1 MRGSLFT
8 RDFLNEGIQQTAA
21 WNALTSSE
29 IERFRERLAA
39 AYSRVDAGTRLN
51 EAQTESQLIAP
62 TLEALGWKAL
72 PQQQANVRGRSDVP
86 DSLLFS
92 SPADLER
99 ALGESQPD
107 RRFRHGHA
115 IVEAKRWLRP
125 LDRGNSSENGEQETP
140 SSQMLRYLT
149 RAEIA
154 SDRAIMWGILT
165 NGQHWRLYWQG
176 ARSRSEEF
184 IEFDLGCLLGVH
196 GIGADLLAP
205 PVDDVEHALKV
216 FHLLFRAEAFLPQAG
231 DAQHRTFHRIAL
243 DESRHWEARVS
254 NALGQ
259 RVFDEIFPR
268 LTLSLVAADPQAD
281 VHTLDYREQVKRA
294 ALTLLYRLLFV
305 LYAEDRDL
313 LPVRDPRYDDYSLR
327 RIRQDIADRSD
338 RQDTFAA
345 GIRRYWQHLS
355 DLFRAIANGE
365 PSIGLPAYNGGLFD
379 DAREPLLQRIALGD
393 AAMAP
398 ILDALSRELGSD
410 GRPHWINYRDL
421 SVQQL
426 GSIYERLL
434 EQALAVDADGLLRVQ
449 PSSFARRVTGSYYT
463 HDDLVKLL
471 IQESLTPLISE
482 RKARFSA
489 RFETLQAE
497 AGAIHIRRHALE
509 ADDPSAALL
518 GLKICDPAMGSGH
531 FLVSL
536 VDYLADQVLEA
547 SAEAAALVNA
557 AEPDWHYESPV
568 VARIRGIRERI
579 LANARAGGWTVEDS
593 QLDDRHVV
601 RRMILK
607 RVIHGADKNPMAVEL
622 AKLSLWLHTFTVGA
636 PLSFLDHH
644 LRCGDALFGES
655 LGEVISQLRRHGGLF
670 AEHDLTSIGLAVT
683 ALNDIGELTDVDV
696 AEVHLSQ
703 HLLDEAQRG
712 LQPLRRLLDFWH
724 ALRWLAPLDAPRR
737 ERGPRHEAVA
747 DLLSGRFGNNLL
759 VLVND
764 RAHGTDI
771 ADADKVDA
779 INALLHE
786 CRELAREEGFLH
798 WELAFPTAWRGLE
811 TGSPQGGFDV
821 VIGNPPWD
829 RMKLQQVE
837 WFAERRPEIA
847 RQSKAT
853 DRTRMIRALETAGD
867 PLWLDYKRASDRA
880 DVMAKVARSSGYFPL
895 LSGGDINLYSLFVE
909 RAGTIV
915 RRDGVVALL
924 VPSGIASD
932 HGASKFFRGISTT
945 GRLGTLYDFENRKF
959 FFPDV
964 HASFKFCALIF
975 GGSARAF
982 EVTRCA
988 FFLHK
993 VHDLAAPDRVIT
1005 LNAADFSAVNP
1016 NTGTAPIFRSR
1027 RDAEITATVYR
1038 NNPILIDH
1046 RPAREQPA
1054 QAVAALWP
1062 VRYCTMFHMTNDS
1075 SLFQRREE
1083 LEEGGWYPV
1092 GGSRWR
1098 RGADEMLPLYVGRM
1112 IHQFDHRAS
1121 SVTTNDENLHNVAL
1135 SEQAGAIE
1143 KANPDWTPSPQFWVP
1158 ASSEKLASG
1167 PRWAI
1172 AFRDIARATDSR
1184 TIIAAVIPSAAAG
1197 NKLPMLIPTEGTSQS
1212 TYAALAPLLLANLNV
1227 FALDFVARNKIQS
1240 TSVNWYIVE
1249 QLPLIAPERF
1259 TERLGQGTVGDL
1271 VRREVLRLTYT
1282 AHDLASFAR
1291 DLGYDGPPFVW
1302 DEEDRRHRTA
1312 RLDALFFRLYG
1323 LNRDEAAYVMDT
1335 FPIVRDADLR
1345 DFDRYRTKE
1354 LVLGYMNALAAGDV
1368 DSVLAV

>member
-21 WNALTSSE
+21 WNALTSNE
-29 IERFRERLAA
+29 TERFRERLAA

-62 TLEALGWKAL
+62 TLEALGWRAL

-92 SPADLER
+92 SAADLER

-125 LDRGNSSENGEQETP
+125 LDRGNSSERGEQETP

-205 PVDDVEHALKV
+205 PVGDVEHALKV

-268 LTLSLVAADPQAD
+268 LTLSLVAADPQAV

-345 GIRRYWQHLS
+345 GIRRYWQHLN

-393 AAMAP
+393 AAIAP

-410 GRPHWINYRDL
+410 GRLHWINYRDL

-497 AGAIHIRRHALE
+497 AGAIQIRRHALE

-655 LGEVISQLRRHGGLF
+655 LGEVISQLRHHGGLF
-670 AEHDLTSIGLAVT
+670 AEHDLARIGLAVT

-703 HLLDEAQRG
+703 HLLEEAQRG

-771 ADADKVDA
+771 SDADKVDA

-847 RQSKAT
+847 RQSRAS
-853 DRTRMIRALETAGD
+853 DRTRMIRALETEGD

-895 LSGGDINLYSLFVE
+895 LSGGDTNLYSLFVE
-909 RAGTIV
+909 RGGSIV

-924 VPSGIASD
+924 VPSGIAAD
-932 HGASKFFRGISTT
+932 LGAAKFFRSISTT
-945 GRLGTLYDFENRKF
+945 GRLGTLLDFENRGS

-964 HASFKFCALIF
+964 HASFKFCALVF
-975 GGSARAF
+975 GGTARAF
-982 EVTRCA
+982 NVTRCA
-988 FFLHK
+988 FFLHN
-993 VHDLAAPDRVIT
+993 VDDLAKEDRVIA
-1005 LNAADFSAVNP
+1005 LSSDDFSAVNP
-1016 NTGTAPIFRSR
+1016 NTGTAPIFRTA
-1027 RDAEITATVYR
+1027 RDAVLTARIYR
-1038 NNPILIDH
+1038 ENRVLIDR
-1046 RPAREQPA
+1046 RPERLDPPLPA
-1054 QAVAALWP
+1054 EALWR
-1062 VRYCTMFHMTNDS
+1062 VRYFTMFHMTNDS
-1075 SLFQRREE
+1075 SAFRTESW
-1083 LEEGGWYPV
+1083 LEDNGGYRV
-1092 GGSRWR
+1092 AANRWR
-1098 RGADEMLPLYVGRM
+1098 TAEGEYLQLYEGKMV
-1112 IHQFDHRAS
+1112 QSYDHRAAS
-1121 SVTTNDENLHNVAL
+1121 IVVNLENLHRPAQPEPATASQHQDVTWVPRPQYWVTARDVGARADIRWALIFKDVTAPTNARTMIAAVAPL
-1135 SEQAGAIE
+1135 AGFGNTVPMIVPLDDSVGAGAI
-1143 KANPDWTPSPQFWVP
+1143 A
-1158 ASSEKLASG
+1158 L
-1167 PRWAI
+1167 I
-1172 AFRDIARATDSR
+1172 A
-1184 TIIAAVIPSAAAG
+1184 
-1197 NKLPMLIPTEGTSQS
+1197 
-1212 TYAALAPLLLANLNV
+1212 ANLNS
-1227 FALDFVARNKIQS
+1227 FALDYLARQKVQGQHL
-1240 TSVNWYIVE
+1240 NWYIVE
-1249 QLPLIAPERF
+1249 QLPMIPPERF
-1259 TERLGQGTVGDL
+1259 TERLGQGTLGDL
-1271 VRREVLRLTYT
+1271 VCREVLHLTYT
-1282 AHDLASFAR
+1282 AHDLADFAR
-1291 DLGYDGPPFVW
+1291 DLGYNGPPFVW
-1302 DEEDRRHRTA
+1302 DEEDRRHRMA

-1323 LNRDEAAYVMDT
+1323 LDRDDAAYVMDT

-1345 DFDRYRTKE
+1345 DFGRYRTKE
-1354 LVLGYMNALAAGDV
+1354 LVLGYMNALAAGDI
-1368 DSVLAV
+1368 DSVLAA